1 MLDHS
6 KFFIT
11 GFLLMLFLSA
21 GWIFCQEANFES
33 RFEMMQYTDE
43 SGNILLYRL
52 LKPKMV
58 HEQHTYPLVLF
69 LHGIGERGNDN
80 KAQLKWGVKNFATD
94 ENTEKYP
101 CFVAAPQCPMNDLW
115 VALKDLS
122 PPYTMAEKPAEAMR
136 MALEL
141 VGALQQEYPQIDP
154 KRIYV
159 TGLSMGGF
167 GTWDVIQRKPDL
179 FAAAVPVCGGG
190 DVSKAERIA
199 YIPIWAFHGAEDW
212 LVIPKWSRD
221 MIKAIQ
227 EAGGNPIY
235 TEYPGIG
242 HQSWIKAYS
251 DPELFIWLFSQK
263 KK

>member
-1 MLDHS
+1 MLDGR
-6 KFFIT
+6 KFFKT
-11 GFLLMLFLSA
+11 GFLLMLIWGA
-21 GWIFCQEANFES
+21 GWIFCQEADPES
-33 RFEMMQYTDE
+33 RFESMQYTDE

-58 HEQHTYPLVLF
+58 HEQRTYPLVLF
-69 LHGIGERGNDN
+69 LHGLGERGNDN

-94 ENTEKYP
+94 ENMEKYP

-115 VALKDLS
+115 VALEDLS
-122 PPYTMAEKPAEAMR
+122 PPYTMAEEPAEAMR

-141 VGALQQEYPQIDP
+141 VRALQQEYPQIDP

-179 FAAAVPVCGGG
+179 FAAAVPICSGG
-190 DVSKAERIA
+190 DTTKAERIA
-199 YIPIWAFHGAEDW
+199 HIPIWAFHGVEDR
-212 LVIPKWSRD
+212 LVIPEWSRD

-227 EAGGNPIY
+227 EAGGNPKY

-251 DPELFIWLFSQK
+251 DPELFVWLFSQK
-263 KK
+263 KR